1 MRNFKN
7 GFSNNLGLF
16 ALAEKSKVH
25 RNVFWFVI
33 LACLIMFLGA
43 IPTETLNYVIN
54 HFYNLPEIFNT
65 TVFTLILGFGS
76 LSLIT
81 FGIVKYSEKRSIRD
95 LGFFRENWIK
105 KYFSGFAIGLLFMC
119 GSALVIYLLGGY
131 SLTSHA
137 ANLGF
142 SKTPTILFILLGWI
156 IQSGTEEVVT
166 RGWMLPLLGRK
177 YNVPFAIIIS
187 SSLFAILHIF
197 NGHISVIP
205 LVNLFLYGIFAA
217 LFVIY
222 TKDLWRIC
230 GLHAA
235 WNWAQGNLL
244 GVEVSGQDIPGGAF
258 IKLSAQGNDLI
269 SGGEFGV
276 EGSLVCSLLL
286 LVLSTYLIL
295 KLLKR
300 KETQHQQ
307 LV

>member
-7 GFSNNLGLF
+7 GFSNNIGLF

-25 RNVFWFVI
+25 RNVFWFII
-33 LACLIMFLGA
+33 LAVLIMFFGG
-43 IPTETLNYVIN
+43 IPAEILNYGIN
-54 HFYNLPEIFNT
+54 SFYDLPEIFNT
-65 TVFTLILGFGS
+65 TVFSLILGFGS

-95 LGFFRENWIK
+95 LGFFKENWIK
-105 KYFSGFAIGLLFMC
+105 KYFSGFGLGLLFMC
-119 GSALVIYLLGGY
+119 GSALLIYILGGY
-131 SLTSHA
+131 SLTSNA
-137 ANLGF
+137 ANLGV
-142 SKTPTILFILLGWI
+142 SQTPTILFILLGWI

-177 YNVPFAIIIS
+177 YNVPFAIIITS
-187 SSLFAILHIF
+187 SIFAILHIF

-217 LFVIY
+217 LYVIY
-222 TKDLWRIC
+222 TKSLWRIC

-244 GVEVSGQDIPGGAF
+244 GVEVSGEDVPGGAF

-286 LVLSTYLIL
+286 TSLSIYLIL

-300 KETQHQQ
+300 KETQHQPIM
-307 LV
+307 